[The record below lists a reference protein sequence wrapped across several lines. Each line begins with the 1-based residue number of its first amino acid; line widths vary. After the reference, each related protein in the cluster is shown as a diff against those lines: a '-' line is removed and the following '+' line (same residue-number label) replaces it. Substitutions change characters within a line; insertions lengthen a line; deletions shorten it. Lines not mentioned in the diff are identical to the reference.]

1 MFSFTLDL
9 VINPIVLAVAGI
21 IGIVIGY
28 LLTKAQVAKVQ
39 RKIKDLESDLLNAN
53 QETLEAQRAYVS
65 LESQMQQGDAIP
77 VIPMKINGTT
87 KESPKEKAT
96 K

>member
-28 LLTKAQVAKVQ
+28 LFAKAQLAKAQ
-39 RKIKDLESDLLNAN
+39 RKAKELENDLLIAN
-53 QETLEAQRAYVS
+53 QETLEAQRAYVA

-77 VIPMKINGTT
+77 VIPMKINGSS
-87 KESPKEKAT
+87 KESTKEKAT